1 MAKAN
6 DTRRRGA
13 RPTAAVASGNGS
25 APQDQP
31 LRTTGYSLR
40 SADNGVRNVVL
51 SVAAALVFV
60 LLFMSYNYDSA
71 YIPPSLRAAA
81 DEEGIS
87 AYPRQEST
95 AKTST
100 NVKKLSE
107 AAEAKLKTENVVAD
121 MNDGVDENEAQHHKE
136 EESKPAVP
144 KVEPPN
150 PYKRNVQLTD
160 DANSQTNA
168 GETKS
173 AAALSTDAAT
183 PSAEW
188 PASTKVRIYHGR
200 KDCEGTNFTE
210 YETSK
215 EVDETDPKTDAIAIP
230 NGYDPKNGDP
240 TGKSM
245 QIIGP
250 GELKLYNQQGHYVAT
265 FVEME
270 GCLPIFPWPPIR
282 KGILAH
288 RKTDP
293 GKHCQIDPQLQKQ
306 FSTAKDLAKPHTRIV
321 YSAESSDY
329 FGYQTLSNA
338 FAFLNSSQTEASWI
352 RLLTCETPD
361 DLAKSYPTF
370 TAPRS
375 SYSKRYG
382 PINKPDVIEKWF
394 ASECDAPHPDDNI
407 VVIDPDNFLMR
418 DMKKWTD
425 QVSRKNALGQAAYY
439 VNSPKVK
446 EMWKEVCLEG
456 CDNEVDRVGVPYVV
470 KAADLKEIAP
480 LWRYYTFKVKEL
492 VQTDEN
498 FKDRFEKYLNV
509 MWAAEMF
516 GYNYACAHLG
526 IKTKVMHDM
535 QARDVDASIPLDSP
549 EPPAMIH
556 MGRAWFPKEH
566 ANAAEPFRH
575 TEGKDFLNGNNR
587 AVQVFC
593 KCNQTAS
600 TVLPWPIPEKGLDWQ
615 SYHTLRIM
623 HDGVEHFGGVPENE
637 LFRHKPP
644 DGYYWTKN

>member
-1 MAKAN
+1 MVKGN
-6 DTRRRGA
+6 DARRRGA

-25 APQDQP
+25 TPQDAQP

-40 SADNGVRNVVL
+40 SADNDGVRNVVL

-60 LLFMSYNYDSA
+60 LLFMSYNYDST

-81 DEEGIS
+81 DG
-87 AYPRQEST
+87 ESVS
-95 AKTST
+95 TST
-100 NVKKLSE
+100 NAKKLSK
-107 AAEAKLKTENVVAD
+107 AADAKLKMENVVAD
-121 MNDGVDENEAQHHKE
+121 MNDGIDGNEAQGHNKE
-136 EESKPAVP
+136 QAKPVVP
-144 KVEPPN
+144 IVEPPN
-150 PYKRNVQLTD
+150 PYKTNVEPVD
-160 DANSQTNA
+160 TNA
-168 GETKS
+168 NIKTN
-173 AAALSTDAAT
+173 ADA

-188 PASTKVRIYHGR
+188 PMSTRVRIYHSR

-215 EVDETDPKTDAIAIP
+215 EEEETDGKTDAFLIP
-230 NGYDPKNGDP
+230 NGIDPKNGDP
-240 TGKSM
+240 AGKSM
-245 QIIGP
+245 QVTGP
-250 GELKLYNQQGHYVAT
+250 GEVKFYNQQGHYVAT
-265 FVEME
+265 LVEME
-270 GCLPIFPWPPIR
+270 GCMPIFPWPPIR

-293 GKHCQIDPQLQKQ
+293 GKQCPIVQQIDPQLQKR
-306 FSTAKDLAKPHTRIV
+306 FSTAKDLTKPHTWIV

-338 FAFLNSSQTEASWI
+338 FAFLNSSQTETSWL

-361 DLAKSYPTF
+361 DLTKSFPTF

-375 SYSKRYG
+375 LYSKRYG

-418 DMKKWTD
+418 DMKQWTD
-425 QVSRKNALGQAAYY
+425 QVSRKNALGQGAYY
-439 VNSPKVK
+439 INNPKVK
-446 EMWKEVCLEG
+446 EMWKEVCDQG

-492 VQTDEN
+492 VETDKA
-498 FKDRFEKYLNV
+498 FKERYESHLNV

-526 IKTKVMHDM
+526 IRTKIMFDM
-535 QARDVDASIPLDSP
+535 QARDVDPAIPLDNP

-566 ANAAEPFRH
+566 ADAAEPFRH
-575 TEGKDFLNGNNR
+575 TEGKDFLNGNTR
-587 AVQVFC
+587 AIQVFC

-623 HDGVEHFGGVPENE
+623 HDGIGHFGGVPENE
-637 LFRHKPP
+637 VFRHKPP